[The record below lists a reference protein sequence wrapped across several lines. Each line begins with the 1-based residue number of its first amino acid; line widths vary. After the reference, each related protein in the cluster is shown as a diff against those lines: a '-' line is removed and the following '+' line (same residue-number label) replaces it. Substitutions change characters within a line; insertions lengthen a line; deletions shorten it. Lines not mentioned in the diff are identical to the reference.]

1 MPLPNLLL
9 VSCKIG
15 KVRPNSES
23 GGARSVRLVFFN
35 RQKSIHLVYAGTVLI
50 WMVVKSPTTLAVKFQ
65 IGDRIGDTSKK
76 DRCARCGAGII
87 IIYYFNC

>member
-23 GGARSVRLVFFN
+23 GGARSVRLVFFD
-35 RQKSIHLVYAGTVLI
+35 RQKPTTPVYAGTVLHI
-50 WMVVKSPTTLAVKFQ
+50 LRCEWFWPPAVCKSL
-65 IGDRIGDTSKK
+65 
-76 DRCARCGAGII
+76 
-87 IIYYFNC
+87 IYYMIVDNIASDRQVATKYISEYAGDD

>member
-23 GGARSVRLVFFN
+23 GGARSVRLVFFD
-35 RQKSIHLVYAGTVLI
+35 RQKPTTPVYAGTVLI
-50 WMVVKSPTTLAVKFQ
+50 VGALHRRHSANCKILDWADFGDELSVVL
-65 IGDRIGDTSKK
+65 
-76 DRCARCGAGII
+76 
-87 IIYYFNC
+87 